1 MYYGIKK
8 YKDLPSFLYILGY
21 IIIIKKTDEHTLD
34 STRG

>member
-21 IIIIKKTDEHTLD
+21 IIIKKRDEHTLD